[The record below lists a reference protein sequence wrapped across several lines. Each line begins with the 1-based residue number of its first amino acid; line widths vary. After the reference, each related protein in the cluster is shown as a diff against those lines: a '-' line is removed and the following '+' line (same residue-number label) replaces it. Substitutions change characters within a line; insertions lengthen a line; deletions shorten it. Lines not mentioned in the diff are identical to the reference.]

1 MQKEP
6 PLPLFCPRGKKF
18 TYTSTKTSKRRAM
31 AFSSVI
37 FKKRYFQY
45 KYTVDFYT
53 SKPSR
58 AAITRR

>member
-1 MQKEP
+1 M
-6 PLPLFCPRGKKF
+6 
-18 TYTSTKTSKRRAM
+18 T
-31 AFSSVI
+31 FSSVI